1 MIDKTELKNNLTKS
15 VANITFNKT
24 DGTVRHLLCTLMAEH
39 LPEQIPIDENV
50 RHVPRKENDSVLAVW
65 DLDNKGWRSF
75 RLDSITNINYIGVN
89 RV

>member
-1 MIDKTELKNNLTKS
+1 MIDKSELKNNLTKS

-24 DGTVRHLLCTLMAEH
+24 DGTVRHLLCTLMAEY
-39 LPEQIPIDENV
+39 LPEQIPIEENV
-50 RHVPRKENDSVLAVW
+50 RHVPRKENDGVLAVW